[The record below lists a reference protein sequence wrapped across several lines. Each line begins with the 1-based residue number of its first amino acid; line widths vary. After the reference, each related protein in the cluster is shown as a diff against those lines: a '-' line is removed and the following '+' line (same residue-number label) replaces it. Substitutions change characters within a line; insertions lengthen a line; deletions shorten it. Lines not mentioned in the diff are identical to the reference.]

1 MICFAHAAAVTVVV
15 VVVWMSQT
23 QNISNS
29 NCIGRKQ
36 EMFMFTLYMK
46 WTYEDGGGRF
56 FVYVEM
62 IVCVRAC
69 M

>member
-15 VVVWMSQT
+15 VVVVVVWMS

-36 EMFMFTLYMK
+36 EMFTLYMK